1 MDKLKLLETA
11 VSPLPLTLRQ
21 PILRLPPELRETVE
35 EIRLRNGK
43 PLSITIA
50 HTEREVTDHRGQRIL
65 VTSADISLVMDAV
78 TRSSIHTA
86 MESIRGG
93 FVTMQGGHRIG
104 VCGTAVLKDGSISM
118 LRNFSSLCIRVARE
132 ICGCS
137 DDLIDSLYEDGFF
150 SDTIVLSP
158 PGLGKTTL
166 IRDLVRNL
174 SARNIRVGL
183 VDERGEIAAMQDG
196 KPQFDLGSKTD
207 ILDGIPKSTGMMML
221 LRCMSPNVI
230 CVDEIT
236 APADVEAVEVCSNC
250 GVKLLVTVH
259 AASVDELYHRPVFR
273 ALLDRGIFKRAVI
286 VSVEKD
292 KRLYG
297 VRKLDT

>member
-1 MDKLKLLETA
+1 MNNRRIITTDA
-11 VSPLPLTLRQ
+11 
-21 PILRLPPELRETVE
+21 VE
-35 EIRLRNGK
+35 EDIRIEGNLRPQSLAEYIGQEKAKANLKIYIEAAKSRGES
-43 PLSITIA
+43 L
-50 HTEREVTDHRGQRIL
+50 DH
-65 VTSADISLVMDAV
+65 
-78 TRSSIHTA
+78 
-86 MESIRGG
+86 
-93 FVTMQGGHRIG
+93 
-104 VCGTAVLKDGSISM
+104 VLFYG
-118 LRNFSSLCIRVARE
+118 
-132 ICGCS
+132 
-137 DDLIDSLYEDGFF
+137 
-150 SDTIVLSP
+150 P